1 MSCSV
6 MATIT
11 HFIQAF
17 ILYIYKYQFYYL
29 KQISVKI
36 HFKIMD
42 KKHFILLFLFISLKL
57 FSQKNTDLVG
67 RTYTK
72 KNDNVISYLKF
83 TSSNSGIS
91 ESSVNV
97 IGKNY
102 NTKQSFSYKLNGK
115 ILTITYP
122 EASDVEEYKIDDVK
136 RQLISS
142 HLEGYVDGVW
152 GKVFWKRSD
161 K

>member
-1 MSCSV
+1 
-6 MATIT
+6 
-11 HFIQAF
+11 
-17 ILYIYKYQFYYL
+17 
-29 KQISVKI
+29 
-36 HFKIMD
+36 
-42 KKHFILLFLFISLKL
+42 
-57 FSQKNTDLVG
+57 
-67 RTYTK
+67 
-72 KNDNVISYLKF
+72 VISYLKF